1 MFPIPRTASLTFL
14 LPQTLQ
20 SFIKSNLVF
29 YVFLCFLLF
38 FGVLFFAFFIFF
50 EFTSPRV
57 VLPTPSWPKPKLKKN
72 LLVLCDKKWKNH
84 IFILYLIILHIFAKN
99 MNVRYFLT
107 LFLYFPE
114 GWETIAKSF
123 LLFFWNILSDSRGLL
138 TLCWWYPKP
147 SSKIFNWQFFATK

>member
-38 FGVLFFAFFIFF
+38 FGVFFAFFIFF

-84 IFILYLIILHIFAKN
+84 IFILYLIILHIFAKK
-99 MNVRYFLT
+99 YECSIFLNSFFVFSWRMGNHRQKFPS
-107 LFLYFPE
+107 LFLKY
-114 GWETIAKSF
+114 SF
-123 LLFFWNILSDSRGLL
+123 RFQRAF
-138 TLCWWYPKP
+138 YPVLMIPK
-147 SSKIFNWQFFATK
+147 T